1 MGLVMHGNQG
11 VVSQSRKSLVM
22 APARAAYLLESGGKV
37 RVVIYKVDTK
47 DHATQVLET
56 LEIL

>member
-1 MGLVMHGNQG
+1 
-11 VVSQSRKSLVM
+11 M